1 MPAQLSY
8 PGVYI
13 EELPSGVRTI
23 SGVATSV
30 AAFVGA
36 APRGPINRAVRL
48 FGFADYERRFGGLA
62 ADSEMGYA
70 VRQFFQNGGTEAY
83 AVRIVK
89 DATTAE
95 ATLTNGAAVAVNV
108 LKVEALDAGSSGNGI
123 EVRVDHLTSNPGST
137 FNIAFIRAADNSAE
151 LFENLSLNSA
161 DSRYALDLVNG
172 VSQLVKL
179 TRLPNQ
185 AALDALA
192 KGSSVSATLP
202 DPLTLLDANHNELRI
217 SANGLPPVKVV
228 IAIPADIGAGTV
240 NQKLDNLCAA
250 IQAKV
255 RAQANSQ
262 AAYGSF
268 ICERIP
274 STQTIRCLSGVAG
287 EFSSVRVLPGQKNNA
302 STVLK
307 LGSDAGG
314 IETDGVAAIRPKPVP
329 DPAILTSAVF
339 AAADLNS
346 RPDATHTSLRISID
360 GYGPDVVSLGDTAA
374 LGADL
379 EAKLGDVASR
389 LQAAVRALK
398 PSVAAYKFFTASVR
412 EANKLVLAT
421 GSQGG
426 SASIALSAA
435 PLNSIADDLHLLA
448 GSTTSQPVNLT
459 LQGGTETPY
468 GAADLYPAFI
478 ADRATRKG
486 LYALEAV
493 DLFNILCLPGVTDT
507 GVLMDAAAYCEER
520 RTFFVI
526 DAPPSALDPAQMV
539 AAASGTA
546 LPKSDHAAVYYP
558 WIYIADPLKNG
569 KLRLSAPSGTIA
581 GLYARTDGDRG
592 VWKAP
597 AGTEASLVGVQ
608 QLSYALNDGENGALN
623 PLGVNCLRNFP
634 VYGAVSWGART
645 LRGADQMTSEYKYV
659 PVRRLALFLEES
671 LYRGTQWVVFEPNDE
686 PLWAQIRLNL
696 GAFMNSLF
704 RQGAFQ
710 GKTPREAYL
719 VKCDRE
725 TTTQDDINRGVVNI
739 LVAFAPLKPAEFVVI
754 KIQQLAGQIQV

>member
-23 SGVATSV
+23 TGVGTSV

-36 APRGPINRAVRL
+36 APRGPIDKAVRL
-48 FGFADYERRFGGLA
+48 FSFADYERRFGGLA
-62 ADSEMGYA
+62 VDSEMGYA

-83 AVRIVK
+83 AVRVVST
-89 DATTAE
+89 ASTAE
-95 ATLTNGAAVAVNV
+95 TTLVNANAVNV
-108 LKVEALDAGSSGNGI
+108 LRVQALDAGTAGNGI
-123 EVRVDHLTSNPGST
+123 EIRVDHRTGNPGST
-137 FNIAFIRAADNSAE
+137 FNLAVIRGSDNAAE
-151 LFENLSLNSA
+151 LYENLSMNSA

-179 TRLPNQ
+179 TRLSNQ
-185 AALDALA
+185 AALDALS
-192 KGSSVSATLP
+192 KGLSVSDTLGDLATV
-202 DPLTLLDANHNELRI
+202 LDANHNELRI
-217 SANGLPPVKVV
+217 SVNGLPPVKVV
-228 IAIPADIGAGTV
+228 IALPADIGAGT
-240 NQKLDNLCAA
+240 A
-250 IQAKV
+250 IQKIEKLCESIQLKV

-262 AAYGSF
+262 AAYASF
-268 ICERIP
+268 ICERP
-274 STQTIRCLSGVAG
+274 SSTQTIRMLSGTTG

-302 STVLK
+302 SSVLK
-307 LGSDAGG
+307 LGSAAGG
-314 IETDGVAAIRPKPVP
+314 LEVDAVAAIRPKPVP
-329 DPAILTSAVF
+329 DPATLTSTVF
-339 AAADLNS
+339 ASADLDTL
-346 RPDATHTSLRISID
+346 PDATHTSLRISLD
-360 GYGPDVVSLGDTAA
+360 GYGPDVINLGDSPAA
-374 LGADL
+374 GANL
-379 EAKLGDVASR
+379 AAKLASIAER
-389 LQAAVRALK
+389 LQAAVRTLK
-398 PSVAAYKFFTASVR
+398 PANPAYKQFSVSV
-412 EANKLVLAT
+412 LGGTQLQLAT
-421 GSQGG
+421 GTQGG
-426 SASIALSAA
+426 ASSLALTAA
-435 PLNSIADDLHLLA
+435 PLNSIAADLRLLSGA
-448 GSTTSQPVNLT
+448 VTGQPVNLT
-459 LQGGTETPY
+459 LLGGDETPY
-468 GAADLYPAFI
+468 GAANLYPAFI
-478 ADRATRKG
+478 ADRSTRKG
-486 LYALEAV
+486 LYALESV

-520 RTFFVI
+520 RAFFVI
-526 DAPPSALDPAQMV
+526 DSPPAAVTPEQMV
-539 AAASGTA
+539 TVASGTD

-558 WIYIADPLKNG
+558 WLYIADPLKNG
-569 KLRLSAPSGTIA
+569 KLRLTPPSGTIA

-597 AGTEASLVGVQ
+597 AGTEANLVGVQ
-608 QLSYALNDGENGALN
+608 ALNHVLTDGENGSLN
-623 PLGVNCLRNFP
+623 PLGVNCLRTFP

>member
-23 SGVATSV
+23 TGVATSV
-30 AAFVGA
+30 AAFLGS
-36 APRGPINRAVRL
+36 APRGPIDRAVRL
-48 FGFADYERRFGGLA
+48 FSFADYERRFGGLA
-62 ADSEMGYA
+62 VDSEMGYA

-89 DATTAE
+89 DATAAE
-95 ATLTNGAAVAVNV
+95 ATLASAAAVDV
-108 LKVEALDAGSSGNGI
+108 LKVEALDAGTAGNGI
-123 EVRVDHLTSNPGST
+123 EVRVDHRTGNPGST
-137 FNIAFIRAADNSAE
+137 FNIAFIRAADNVAE
-151 LFENLSLNSA
+151 VYENLSMNSA

-185 AALDALA
+185 AALDALPNGVSLG
-192 KGSSVSATLP
+192 GSLADVA
-202 DPLTLLDANHNELRI
+202 TLLDANHNELRV
-217 SANGLPPVKVV
+217 SVNGLPPVKVV
-228 IAIPADIGAGTV
+228 IALPADIAGGTAT
-240 NQKLDNLCAA
+240 QRLDSLCAA

-262 AAYGSF
+262 AAYDTF
-268 ICERIP
+268 VCERP
-274 STQTIRCLSGVAG
+274 ASTQVIRMQSGVAG

-302 STVLK
+302 SVVLK

-314 IETDGVAAIRPKPVP
+314 SEIDGVAAIRPRPVP
-329 DPAILTSAVF
+329 DPATLTSDVF
-339 AAADLNS
+339 AAADLNAL
-346 RPDATHTSLRISID
+346 PDATHTSLRISLD
-360 GYGPDVVSLGDTAA
+360 GYGPDVVGIGDALAA
-374 LGADL
+374 GANL
-379 EAKLGDVASR
+379 AAKLGDVAAR

-398 PSVAAYKFFTASVR
+398 PSNPAYQHFTASVQGGNR
-412 EANKLVLAT
+412 LVLAT
-421 GSQGG
+421 GTQGG
-426 SASIALSAA
+426 ASSIVVTAA
-435 PLNSIADDLHLLA
+435 PLNSIAAELHLLA

-468 GAADLYPAFI
+468 GEADVYPAFI
-478 ADRATRKG
+478 ADRASRKG
-486 LYALEAV
+486 LYALESV

-520 RTFFVI
+520 RAFFVI
-526 DAPPSALDPAQMV
+526 DAPPAAVTPEQMV
-539 AAASGTA
+539 AAVSGTA

-558 WIYIADPLKNG
+558 WMYIADPLKNG
-569 KLRLSAPSGTIA
+569 KLRLTPPSGTIA

-597 AGTEASLVGVQ
+597 AGTEATLVGAQ
-608 QLSYALNDGENGALN
+608 ALGYALTDGENGSLN
-623 PLGVNCLRNFP
+623 PLGVNCLRTFP
-634 VYGAVSWGART
+634 VFGAVSWGART

-659 PVRRLALFLEES
+659 PVRRLALFLDES

-696 GAFMNSLF
+696 GAFMNGLF

-710 GKTPREAYL
+710 GRTPREAYL

>member
-23 SGVATSV
+23 TGVATSV

-36 APRGPINRAVRL
+36 APRGPIDKAVRL
-48 FGFADYERRFGGLA
+48 FSFADYERRFGGLA
-62 ADSEMGYA
+62 SDSEMGYA

-83 AVRIVK
+83 AVRVVK
-89 DATTAE
+89 DASTAE
-95 ATLTNGAAVAVNV
+95 TSLLNAAATPV
-108 LKVEALDAGSSGNGI
+108 LKVQALDAGSSGNGI
-123 EVRVDHLTSNPGST
+123 EVRVDHLTSIPGST
-137 FNIAFIRAADNSAE
+137 FNLTFIRASDNSAE

-185 AALDALA
+185 AALDALP
-192 KGSSVSATLP
+192 KGASISGVLA
-202 DPLTLLDANHNELRI
+202 DPLTLLDANHNELRV

-228 IAIPADIGAGTV
+228 IAVPADIGAGTV
-240 NQKLDNLCAA
+240 LQKLDSLCAA

-262 AAYGSF
+262 AAYASF

-274 STQTIRCLSGVAG
+274 STQTIRMLSGTTG

-302 STVLK
+302 SSVLK
-307 LGSDAGG
+307 LGSVAGG
-314 IETDGVAAIRPKPVP
+314 SEVDGVATIRPKPAP
-329 DPAILTSAVF
+329 EPATLTSAVF
-339 AAADLNS
+339 AAADLNTL
-346 RPDATHTSLRISID
+346 PNATHTSLRISLD
-360 GYGPDVVSLGDTAA
+360 GFGPDVVSIGDGAA

-379 EAKLGDVASR
+379 EAKLGDVSAR
-389 LQAAVRALK
+389 LQAAVQALK
-398 PSVAAYKFFTASVR
+398 PGNPAYKQFVARVQD
-412 EANKLVLAT
+412 ANRLVLAT
-421 GSQGG
+421 GTQGG
-426 SASIALSAA
+426 SSSIAITAA
-435 PLNSIADDLHLLA
+435 PLNSIAAELHLLA
-448 GSTTSQPVNLT
+448 GASTSQPVNLT

-468 GAADLYPAFI
+468 GAADIYPAFI
-478 ADRATRKG
+478 ADRSARKG
-486 LYALEAV
+486 LYALESV
-493 DLFNILCLPGVTDT
+493 GLFNILCLPGVTDT

-520 RTFFVI
+520 RSFFII
-526 DAPPSALDPAQMV
+526 DSSPTAVGPEQMV
-539 AAASGTA
+539 TSVSGTE

-558 WIYIADPLKNG
+558 WVYIADPLKNG
-569 KLRLSAPSGTIA
+569 KLRLTPPSGTIA

-608 QLSYALNDGENGALN
+608 ALNHTLTDGENGSLN

-671 LYRGTQWVVFEPNDE
+671 LFRGTQWVVFEPNDE

>member
-23 SGVATSV
+23 TGVATSV
-30 AAFVGA
+30 AAFAGS
-36 APRGPINRAVRL
+36 APRGPINKAVRL
-48 FGFADYERRFGGLA
+48 FSFADYERRFGGLA
-62 ADSEMGYA
+62 VDSEMGYA

-83 AVRIVK
+83 VVRIVK

-95 ATLTNGAAVAVNV
+95 KTLQNATPANV

-137 FNIAFIRAADNSAE
+137 FNIAFVRASDGRAE
-151 LFENLSLNSA
+151 LYENLSMNSA
-161 DSRYALDLVNG
+161 DSRYALDQVNG
-172 VSQLVKL
+172 SSQLVKL
-179 TRLPNQ
+179 SRVVSQ
-185 AALDALA
+185 ATLDGLA
-192 KGSSVSATLP
+192 AGSSRSATLA
-202 DPLTLLDANHNELRI
+202 DVATLLDANHNEFRI
-217 SANGLPPVKVV
+217 SVNGLPPVKVL
-228 IAIPADIGAGTV
+228 IALPADIGGGTPT
-240 NQKLDNLCAA
+240 QRLDSLCAA

-255 RAQANSQ
+255 QAQANSQ
-262 AAYGSF
+262 LAYQNFTCARPAG
-268 ICERIP
+268 
-274 STQTIRCLSGVAG
+274 TQSILMTSGVGG
-287 EFSSVRVLPGQKNNA
+287 EFSSVRVLPGQKSNA
-302 STVLK
+302 SAALK
-307 LGSDAGG
+307 LGSEAGG
-314 IETDGVAAIRPKPVP
+314 VETDAVAAIRPVPVP
-329 DPAILTSAVF
+329 DPATLTSDTF
-339 AAADLNS
+339 AATDLDAL
-346 RPDATHTSLRISID
+346 PDATHTSLRISLD
-360 GYGPDVVSLGDTAA
+360 GNGPDVLNIGDGAA
-374 LGADL
+374 VGGNLA
-379 EAKLGDVASR
+379 AKLGDVAAR
-389 LQAAVRALK
+389 IQAAVRALK
-398 PSVAAYKFFTASVR
+398 PSNPAYKHFTCTVVGST
-412 EANKLVLAT
+412 LVLAT
-421 GSQGG
+421 GTQGA
-426 SASIALSAA
+426 ASTIAVTAA
-435 PLNSIADDLHLLA
+435 PLNSIASQLHLLA
-448 GSTTSQPVNLT
+448 GAVTTQPVNVT
-459 LQGGTETPY
+459 LQGGSETPY
-468 GAADLYPAFI
+468 GAADLYPSFI

-493 DLFNILCLPGVTDT
+493 DLFNILCLPGITDT
-507 GVLMDAAAYCEER
+507 GVLMDATAYCEER
-520 RTFFVI
+520 RAFFVI
-526 DAPPSALDPAQMV
+526 DAPPAAVEPEQMV
-539 AAASGTA
+539 ATVSGTA

-558 WIYIADPLKNG
+558 WLYIADPLKNG
-569 KLRLSAPSGTIA
+569 KLRLSAPCGTVA

-608 QLSYALNDGENGALN
+608 ALSYPLNDRENGSLN
-623 PLGVNCLRNFP
+623 PLGVNCLRSFP

-696 GAFMNSLF
+696 GAFMNGLF